1 MNRKNYLKPVIRTV
15 KINTNNH
22 LLTGTTGSKQANT
35 VGGNVFNSGI
45 KGGAVD
51 ARSRSFDD
59 WDDEE

>member
-22 LLTGTTGSKQANT
+22 LLTESKRVNT